1 MTLTTVPTVATGD
14 VYTAAMYN
22 TYLKDNMNDLI
33 AFANGT
39 SPFVGSQQKFANDS
53 SLYFGFAAAG
63 RPLLN
68 WDASDYLE
76 YTRSTNTYVF
86 NGGGNLLLNIASDGK
101 LTGKGFYS
109 GGETTI
115 TNTSTATFAHGLG
128 AIPRFFQV
136 RYSAGSGGTK
146 SSVGLSSSIVGA
158 ASEVRISSV
167 DATNITVA
175 NNSGSTQYCVV
186 DAIL

>member
-22 TYLKDNMNDLI
+22 TYLKDNVNDLI

-39 SPFVGSQQKFANDS
+39 SPFVGTKQAFAGDS
-53 SLYFGFAAAG
+53 NLRFEFIAAG
-63 RPLLN
+63 RPYLN
-68 WDASDYLE
+68 WDSNDYLE
-76 YTRSTNTYVF
+76 YNRTDNKFRFHANATTLDIEST
-86 NGGGNLLLNIASDGK
+86 GK
-101 LTGKGFYS
+101 LTGAGFYS

-115 TNTSTATFAHGLG
+115 TNTSTATFAHGFG

-146 SSVGLSSSIVGA
+146 SSVGLNSSIVGA